1 MAEAPAKLPIYEGE
15 VLAGKYKVA
24 RVVGMGGMGAVV
36 ECRHVELGQRV
47 ALKFLLPETLQDAEC
62 VTRFSREAKAAV
74 RLKSEHVARVTDVG
88 KLENGAPYMVMEY
101 LHGKD
106 LAAKLEEHGP
116 YEVSEAINYIL
127 QACEGVAEAHSIGI
141 IHRDLKPRNLFMTKR
156 PNGQPLVKVLD
167 FGIAKNI
174 SNASNDD
181 TALNK
186 ISSLIGSPHYIAP
199 EQMTSSGVIDGRADI
214 WSIGVCMFELLSGH
228 MPFDAPT
235 ILELCTQVLDHP
247 ARSILEFR
255 RDVPAGLVA
264 IIERCLSKRP
274 EDRYKDVGELATAL
288 EPFAPASMRGV
299 AADICATL
307 ANPPGD
313 DDSPYMQPPSNNSRL
328 SAPPPA
334 MAPGGLVA
342 RGLSNPP
349 PMRSLRITDPN
360 LQKERRTT
368 TIPPVSGDRPDR
380 GTRTLYVFAS
390 LALIGAIGYAIWVRA
405 MEQREVAHPPEVP
418 TMPSGAPSASAL
430 APPSA
435 TPPASATAPVIEP
448 SAVPSTS
455 ASAAPSASAA
465 ASAPVDSMT
474 THVHHRPRPTAE
486 PSDNPYGSPS
496 AAAKEPGSAP
506 TP

>member
-1 MAEAPAKLPIYEGE
+1 MAEAQPKLPIYEGE
-15 VLAGKYKVA
+15 ILAGKYKVV

-174 SNASNDD
+174 SNASTDD
-181 TALNK
+181 TALTK

-199 EQMTSSGVIDGRADI
+199 EQMTSSGVLDGRADI
-214 WSIGVCMFELLSGH
+214 WSIGVCLFELLSGH

-235 ILELCTQVLDHP
+235 VLELCNQVLDHP
-247 ARSILEFR
+247 ARSITEFR
-255 RDVPAGLVA
+255 RDVPQGLVQ

-274 EDRYKDVGELATAL
+274 DDRYKDVGELAAAL
-288 EPFAPASMRGV
+288 EPFAPAAMRGV
-299 AADICATL
+299 ADDIRATL
-307 ANPPGD
+307 ANLPSD
-313 DDSPYMQPPSNNSRL
+313 DDTGPYAQPASASSRL

-334 MAPGGLVA
+334 MSPPGGLVS

-349 PMRSLRITDPN
+349 PPRSLRMTDPTM
-360 LQKERRTT
+360 QQERRTT
-368 TIPPVSGDRPDR
+368 TIPPVSADRPDR
-380 GTRTLYVFAS
+380 GSRTLYLFAS
-390 LALIGAIGYAIWVRA
+390 LALIGAIGYAFWVRA
-405 MEQREVAHPPEVP
+405 MEKREVGRPPEAP
-418 TMPSGAPSASAL
+418 TAPSVLPSPSSSVAPVL
-430 APPSA
+430 AP
-435 TPPASATAPVIEP
+435 
-448 SAVPSTS
+448 
-455 ASAAPSASAA
+455 SAAPSASAA
-465 ASAPVDSMT
+465 SSATTAVPSASASASPSAAPST
-474 THVHHRPRPTAE
+474 THAHHHARPNEGT
-486 PSDNPYGSPS
+486 DNPYGSPS
-496 AAAKEPGSAP
+496 AAAKEVGTAP